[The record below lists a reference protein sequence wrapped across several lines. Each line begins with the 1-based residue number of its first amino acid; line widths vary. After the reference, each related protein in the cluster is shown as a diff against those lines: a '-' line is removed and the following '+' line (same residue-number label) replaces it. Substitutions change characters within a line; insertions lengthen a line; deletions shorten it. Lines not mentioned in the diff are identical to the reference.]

1 MDNEYNVYED
11 INTRTGG
18 ELYLGIVGPVRTGK
32 STFIKNFM
40 ELMVIPE
47 MQDEAEKMR
56 TRDELPQSSDGKTIM
71 TTEPK
76 FIPKEGAQIQMPS
89 GESGKVRLID
99 CVGFVVKDA
108 VGYREEEKERMVKTP
123 WYDEEIPFTKAAQI
137 GTSKVI
143 REHSNIGIIVTTDG
157 SFTELSRE
165 QYVEGEEKTVAE
177 CKAAGKPTIM
187 ILNTRVPH
195 QESTRELAGKAAGK
209 IWNQCF
215 GNGLQKSEK
224 RRCVFHDGNDFSR
237 FSNWSDSVLLS
248 KMG

>member
-1 MDNEYNVYED
+1 M
-11 INTRTGG
+11 
-18 ELYLGIVGPVRTGK
+18 GIGD
-32 STFIKNFM
+32 
-40 ELMVIPE
+40 L
-47 MQDEAEKMR
+47 
-56 TRDELPQSSDGKTIM
+56 
-71 TTEPK
+71 
-76 FIPKEGAQIQMPS
+76 
-89 GESGKVRLID
+89 GKVRLID

-195 QESTRELAGKAAGK
+195 QESTR
-209 IWNQCF
+209 
-215 GNGLQKSEK
+215 
-224 RRCVFHDGNDFSR
+224 
-237 FSNWSDSVLLS
+237 
-248 KMG
+248 

>member
-47 MQDEAEKMR
+47 MQDEAEKVR

-76 FIPKEGAQIQMPS
+76 FIPKEGARIQMPS

-165 QYVEGEEKTVAE
+165 QYIEGEEKTVAE
-177 CKAAGKPTIM
+177 
-187 ILNTRVPH
+187 
-195 QESTRELAGKAAGK
+195 
-209 IWNQCF
+209 
-215 GNGLQKSEK
+215 
-224 RRCVFHDGNDFSR
+224 
-237 FSNWSDSVLLS
+237 
-248 KMG
+248 

>member
-165 QYVEGEEKTVAE
+165 QYVEGEEKRWQNA
-177 CKAAGKPTIM
+177 K
-187 ILNTRVPH
+187 R
-195 QESTRELAGKAAGK
+195 QES
-209 IWNQCF
+209 Q
-215 GNGLQKSEK
+215 QS
-224 RRCVFHDGNDFSR
+224 
-237 FSNWSDSVLLS
+237 
-248 KMG
+248 

>member
-89 GESGKVRLID
+89 GESGKVRLSH
-99 CVGFVVKDA
+99 
-108 VGYREEEKERMVKTP
+108 
-123 WYDEEIPFTKAAQI
+123 
-137 GTSKVI
+137 GTYG
-143 REHSNIGIIVTTDG
+143 R
-157 SFTELSRE
+157 
-165 QYVEGEEKTVAE
+165 
-177 CKAAGKPTIM
+177 
-187 ILNTRVPH
+187 
-195 QESTRELAGKAAGK
+195 
-209 IWNQCF
+209 
-215 GNGLQKSEK
+215 
-224 RRCVFHDGNDFSR
+224 
-237 FSNWSDSVLLS
+237 
-248 KMG
+248 